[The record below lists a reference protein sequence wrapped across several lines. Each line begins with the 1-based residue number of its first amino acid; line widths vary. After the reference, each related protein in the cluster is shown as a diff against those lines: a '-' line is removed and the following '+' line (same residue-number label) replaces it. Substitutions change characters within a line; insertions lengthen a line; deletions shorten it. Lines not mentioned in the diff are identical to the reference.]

1 MKTKEFVKF
10 LNRQH
15 CLLIRKGSNHSI
27 FQNQKNKKISSVP
40 RHKEVKNNLA
50 RKICRDLEIPSP
62 ENFQ

>member
-1 MKTKEFVKF
+1 MKTKEFIKF
-10 LNRQH
+10 LIQQD
-15 CLLIRKGSNHSI
+15 CLLIREGSNHSI

-62 ENFQ
+62 QNFQ

>member
-1 MKTKEFVKF
+1 MKTKELIKF
-10 LNRQH
+10 LNRH
-15 CLLIRKGSNHSI
+15 ECFLIREGSNHSI
-27 FQNQKNKKISSVP
+27 FQNQTNKKISSFP